1 MIRKP
6 PPARPDP
13 RPGRDAA
20 NAVVALGANLGDR
33 RETIRRAV
41 ERISRLPL
49 VDEVRLSELHE
60 TVAVRLDGPDP
71 DAPVYVNAVA
81 IVSTRLAPEVLMGML
96 HAIEEEHGRERR
108 ERWGDRT
115 LDLDLITYGDVVSDD
130 PRLLLPHPRA
140 AERLFVLD
148 PWLSVD
154 PDGEI
159 PGRGRI
165 ADLAAGLRAD
175 AAGEVAVDD
184 TDEVAVD
191 DTTDDSTDDSGRG

>member
-6 PPARPDP
+6 PPVRPDP

-20 NAVVALGANLGDR
+20 TAVVALGANLGDR

-49 VDEVRLSELHE
+49 VDEVRLSELYE
-60 TVAVRLDGPDP
+60 TVAVRVDGPDP
-71 DAPVYVNAVA
+71 DAPGYVNAVA
-81 IVSTRLAPEVLMGML
+81 ILSTRLAPEVLLGML

-115 LDLDLITYGDVVSDD
+115 LDLDLITYGDIVSDD
-130 PRLLLPHPRA
+130 PHLLLPHPRA

-154 PDGEI
+154 PEGEI
-159 PGRGRI
+159 PGGGRI

-175 AAGEVAVDD
+175 AAGGG
-184 TDEVAVD
+184 TDNG
-191 DTTDDSTDDSGRG
+191 TGDDSGRG

>member
-20 NAVVALGANLGDR
+20 MAVVALGANLGDR

-49 VDEVRLSELHE
+49 VDDVRLSELHE

-71 DAPVYVNAVA
+71 DAPGYVNAVA
-81 IVSTRLAPEVLMGML
+81 IVSTRLAPEVLLGML

-108 ERWGDRT
+108 DRWGDRT

-148 PWLSVD
+148 PWLSLD
-154 PDGEI
+154 PAGEI

-175 AAGEVAVDD
+175 AAGDS
-184 TDEVAVD
+184 TG
-191 DTTDDSTDDSGRG
+191 DDSERG